1 MVAFG
6 KKLAAAAAEAPFDAA
21 HYLDYE
27 SLKAL
32 LYDLQPLHLRAPVAE
47 NALSLAVAPATNA
60 AAMPL
65 APLAEGET
73 RTRGH
78 EVFLERMDAEL
89 RKMDA
94 FAHER
99 VVAVR
104 REVRAL
110 EALDAG
116 ADVGARLQAAGD
128 AFLEVERYVNLNVTA
143 VRKLLKKHDK
153 VLPERPCAA
162 FYTARMH
169 DMRWVRNDYSDVV
182 VRLSRLYAARA
193 PAAAPADGPRGVV
206 DERSFVRATTK
217 YWVRSDD
224 LSAVKLA
231 ISRHLPVLV
240 SGGRVTEGES
250 KDSQLVNSVY
260 LDSPSLELYHGRLAK
275 LPGAVALRLR
285 WYGTGEPEEVFVE
298 RKTHRDAW
306 TGDASVKERF
316 RVLPGDV
323 PRLLRA
329 EYEPPAD
336 LPAAERRLAR
346 EVQRLVSTK
355 RLVPTVR
362 SQCHRTAF
370 QLAHTNAVRASIDTN
385 LCLINE
391 VQRED
396 DDHAPEQGRWYRDAA
411 RSIPSSDLTRFPF
424 AVLELKLAL
433 AEADDLP
440 AWLRPV
446 LASGALAPV
455 HKFSKFVHGCAV
467 LLPDEVQAMP
477 YWVDDPALAPS
488 IRATGAS
495 GASLLRRPSPPRPR
509 AARPSSAWGDAS
521 PRGGAPLRPRAQ
533 GCGAHFADCWVAPRA
548 LADCCPGGD
557 GDLRGVLEKPF
568 ARQKIEPKL
577 HFANERTFVHWLH
590 AAALLAAFGAG
601 AGART
606 DGGGRATAY
615 ACGLGAGAAA
625 LAWYA
630 ALTYRWRGARIA
642 ARAPA
647 EWGDPHGPLVLGVAV
662 VSFLATAWCAE
673 VRAWLARA

>member
-1 MVAFG
+1 M
-6 KKLAAAAAEAPFDAA
+6 
-21 HYLDYE
+21 
-27 SLKAL
+27 
-32 LYDLQPLHLRAPVAE
+32 
-47 NALSLAVAPATNA
+47 
-60 AAMPL
+60 
-65 APLAEGET
+65 
-73 RTRGH
+73 
-78 EVFLERMDAEL
+78 
-89 RKMDA
+89 
-94 FAHER
+94 
-99 VVAVR
+99 VAVR

-446 LASGALAPV
+446 LACVETNQCG
-455 HKFSKFVHGCAV
+455 GCTRQFFTKSFLGDDAAV
-467 LLPDEVQAMP
+467 LARSSGEE
-477 YWVDDPALAPS
+477 PAVTRRKALISTQIHAPRKS
-488 IRATGAS
+488 
-495 GASLLRRPSPPRPR
+495 
-509 AARPSSAWGDAS
+509 
-521 PRGGAPLRPRAQ
+521 GGARR
-533 GCGAHFADCWVAPRA
+533 GRRGAHVGRRRA
-548 LADCCPGGD
+548 GLRAGR
-557 GDLRGVLEKPF
+557 RGVFEG
-568 ARQKIEPKL
+568 
-577 HFANERTFVHWLH
+577 HFCK
-590 AAALLAAFGAG
+590 AG
-601 AGART
+601 PGTR
-606 DGGGRATAY
+606 R
-615 ACGLGAGAAA
+615 GAAA
-625 LAWYA
+625 ENGRRGDICRREVRL
-630 ALTYRWRGARIA
+630 RVEWRGTGALRRRGL
-642 ARAPA
+642 RAPRYKVDA
-647 EWGDPHGPLVLGVAV
+647 RRRHGRHARRPRLRRVVGPRVIGCGRTAV
-662 VSFLATAWCAE
+662 RGRGL
-673 VRAWLARA
+673 

>member
-6 KKLAAAAAEAPFDAA
+6 EKLAAAAAAAPFDAGR
-21 HYLDYE
+21 YLDYE
-27 SLKAL
+27 ALKAL
-32 LYDLQPLHLRAPVAE
+32 LYDLEPLHLRAPVAE

-65 APLAEGET
+65 APRAEGEP
-73 RTRGH
+73 RARGH

-94 FAHER
+94 FAHAR

-110 EALDAG
+110 EAVDAG
-116 ADVGARLQAAGD
+116 RDVGARLQAAGD

-193 PAAAPADGPRGVV
+193 PGTAPPEGGPGV

-231 ISRHLPVLV
+231 LSRHLPVLV
-240 SGGRVTEGES
+240 SGGRSAES
-250 KDSQLVNSVY
+250 GAKDSQLVNSVY

-306 TGDASVKERF
+306 TGEASVKERF
-316 RVLPGDV
+316 RVPPQDV
-323 PRLLRA
+323 PSLLRA
-329 EYEPPAD
+329 EYAPPPGMSEP
-336 LPAAERRLAR
+336 ERRLAQ
-346 EVQRLVSTK
+346 EVQTLIGAK

-370 QLAHTNAVRASIDTN
+370 QLPHTNAVRASIDTN

-391 VQRED
+391 VQRG
-396 DDHAPEQGRWYRDAA
+396 DDHDAARWYRDAHQ
-411 RSIPSSDLTRFPF
+411 SIPSSDLTRFPF

-433 AEADDLP
+433 GEADDLP
-440 AWLRPV
+440 PWLRPV
-446 LASGALAPV
+446 LESGSLAPV
-455 HKFSKFVHGCAV
+455 HKFSKFAHGCAV

-488 IRATGAS
+488 IRATGAA
-495 GASLLRRPSPPRPR
+495 GASLLKRPGSPRPR
-509 AARPSSAWGDAS
+509 AARPSAAWVRSPSA
-521 PRGGAPLRPRAQ
+521 RPRPP
-533 GCGAHFADCWVAPRA
+533 GCGVLADCWVAPRA
-548 LADCCPGGD
+548 LADCCPGGGD
-557 GDLRGVLEKPF
+557 DLRGIQEKPF

-577 HFANERTFVHWLH
+577 HFANERTFLHWLH

-606 DGGGRATAY
+606 DGGPRATAY
-615 ACGLGAGAAA
+615 ACGLGGGAAA

-662 VSFLATAWCAE
+662 AGFLATAWVAE
-673 VRAWLARA
+673 ARAWLARA

>member
-1 MVAFG
+1 
-6 KKLAAAAAEAPFDAA
+6 
-21 HYLDYE
+21 
-27 SLKAL
+27 
-32 LYDLQPLHLRAPVAE
+32 
-47 NALSLAVAPATNA
+47 
-60 AAMPL
+60 
-65 APLAEGET
+65 
-73 RTRGH
+73 
-78 EVFLERMDAEL
+78 
-89 RKMDA
+89 
-94 FAHER
+94 
-99 VVAVR
+99 
-104 REVRAL
+104 
-110 EALDAG
+110 
-116 ADVGARLQAAGD
+116 
-128 AFLEVERYVNLNVTA
+128 
-143 VRKLLKKHDK
+143 
-153 VLPERPCAA
+153 
-162 FYTARMH
+162 
-169 DMRWVRNDYSDVV
+169 MRHDYSDVV

-250 KDSQLVNSVY
+250 KASQLLNSVY
-260 LDSPSLELYHGRLAK
+260 LASPSLELYHGRLAK

-433 AEADDLP
+433 AEADDPGVRPPDKFGFTYKESLCTCCGRMEKDEDSLEWFGTGNMSWLHGIKGKVAEDPHSIERKGTYAALP
-440 AWLRPV
+440 
-446 LASGALAPV
+446 
-455 HKFSKFVHGCAV
+455 
-467 LLPDEVQAMP
+467 E
-477 YWVDDPALAPS
+477 
-488 IRATGAS
+488 
-495 GASLLRRPSPPRPR
+495 RPR
-509 AARPSSAWGDAS
+509 DAAA
-521 PRGGAPLRPRAQ
+521 
-533 GCGAHFADCWVAPRA
+533 
-548 LADCCPGGD
+548 
-557 GDLRGVLEKPF
+557 
-568 ARQKIEPKL
+568 
-577 HFANERTFVHWLH
+577 
-590 AAALLAAFGAG
+590 AAALFGN
-601 AGART
+601 
-606 DGGGRATAY
+606 DPSND
-615 ACGLGAGAAA
+615 
-625 LAWYA
+625 
-630 ALTYRWRGARIA
+630 A
-642 ARAPA
+642 ARK
-647 EWGDPHGPLVLGVAV
+647 
-662 VSFLATAWCAE
+662 ATLRRLELIEADDKIEAAKTSYQNLQLKKANHLEFASQQKEKKGKYWKF
-673 VRAWLARA
+673 

>member
-1 MVAFG
+1 MT
-6 KKLAAAAAEAPFDAA
+6 
-21 HYLDYE
+21 
-27 SLKAL
+27 
-32 LYDLQPLHLRAPVAE
+32 
-47 NALSLAVAPATNA
+47 PATNA
-60 AAMPL
+60 AAQPVSYDDDDDGDDGRL
-65 APLAEGET
+65 LTRRLSARQSVTHET
-73 RTRGH
+73 
-78 EVFLERMDAEL
+78 FLTTLDDEL
-89 RKMDA
+89 KKMDT
-94 FAHER
+94 FAHRE

-104 REVRAL
+104 AELRAL
-110 EALDAG
+110 EAVDADAAA
-116 ADVGARLQAAGD
+116 ADGGD
-128 AFLEVERYVNLNVTA
+128 FDGRVTACGETFLEVERYVNVNVTA

-153 VLPERPCAA
+153 VLPQRPIRA

-370 QLAHTNAVRASIDTN
+370 QLAHTNAVRALS
-385 LCLINE
+385 LI
-391 VQRED
+391 
-396 DDHAPEQGRWYRDAA
+396 H
-411 RSIPSSDLTRFPF
+411 I
-424 AVLELKLAL
+424 
-433 AEADDLP
+433 
-440 AWLRPV
+440 
-446 LASGALAPV
+446 
-455 HKFSKFVHGCAV
+455 
-467 LLPDEVQAMP
+467 
-477 YWVDDPALAPS
+477 
-488 IRATGAS
+488 
-495 GASLLRRPSPPRPR
+495 
-509 AARPSSAWGDAS
+509 
-521 PRGGAPLRPRAQ
+521 
-533 GCGAHFADCWVAPRA
+533 
-548 LADCCPGGD
+548 
-557 GDLRGVLEKPF
+557 
-568 ARQKIEPKL
+568 
-577 HFANERTFVHWLH
+577 
-590 AAALLAAFGAG
+590 
-601 AGART
+601 
-606 DGGGRATAY
+606 
-615 ACGLGAGAAA
+615 
-625 LAWYA
+625 
-630 ALTYRWRGARIA
+630 
-642 ARAPA
+642 
-647 EWGDPHGPLVLGVAV
+647 
-662 VSFLATAWCAE
+662 
-673 VRAWLARA
+673 

>member
-1 MVAFG
+1 M
-6 KKLAAAAAEAPFDAA
+6 
-21 HYLDYE
+21 
-27 SLKAL
+27 
-32 LYDLQPLHLRAPVAE
+32 
-47 NALSLAVAPATNA
+47 
-60 AAMPL
+60 
-65 APLAEGET
+65 
-73 RTRGH
+73 
-78 EVFLERMDAEL
+78 
-89 RKMDA
+89 
-94 FAHER
+94 
-99 VVAVR
+99 R

-323 PRLLRA
+323 PRPLRA

-446 LASGALAPV
+446 LACVETNQCG
-455 HKFSKFVHGCAV
+455 GCTRQFFTKSFLGDDAAV
-467 LLPDEVQAMP
+467 LAR
-477 YWVDDPALAPS
+477 S
-488 IRATGAS
+488 S
-495 GASLLRRPSPPRPR
+495 GEEP
-509 AARPSSAWGDAS
+509 AS
-521 PRGGAPLRPRAQ
+521 PRHRA
-533 GCGAHFADCWVAPRA
+533 
-548 LADCCPGGD
+548 
-557 GDLRGVLEKPF
+557 
-568 ARQKIEPKL
+568 
-577 HFANERTFVHWLH
+577 
-590 AAALLAAFGAG
+590 
-601 AGART
+601 
-606 DGGGRATAY
+606 
-615 ACGLGAGAAA
+615 
-625 LAWYA
+625 
-630 ALTYRWRGARIA
+630 
-642 ARAPA
+642 
-647 EWGDPHGPLVLGVAV
+647 GVA
-662 VSFLATAWCAE
+662 SMAWRRTRRFSTNAP
-673 VRAWLARA
+673 

>member
-1 MVAFG
+1 M
-6 KKLAAAAAEAPFDAA
+6 
-21 HYLDYE
+21 
-27 SLKAL
+27 
-32 LYDLQPLHLRAPVAE
+32 
-47 NALSLAVAPATNA
+47 
-60 AAMPL
+60 
-65 APLAEGET
+65 
-73 RTRGH
+73 
-78 EVFLERMDAEL
+78 
-89 RKMDA
+89 
-94 FAHER
+94 
-99 VVAVR
+99 
-104 REVRAL
+104 
-110 EALDAG
+110 
-116 ADVGARLQAAGD
+116 GARLQAAGD

-446 LASGALAPV
+446 LACVETNPCG
-455 HKFSKFVHGCAV
+455 GC
-467 LLPDEVQAMP
+467 
-477 YWVDDPALAPS
+477 
-488 IRATGAS
+488 T
-495 GASLLRRPSPPRPR
+495 
-509 AARPSSAWGDAS
+509 
-521 PRGGAPLRPRAQ
+521 
-533 GCGAHFADCWVAPRA
+533 
-548 LADCCPGGD
+548 
-557 GDLRGVLEKPF
+557 
-568 ARQKIEPKL
+568 RQFFTK
-577 HFANERTFVHWLH
+577 
-590 AAALLAAFGAG
+590 
-601 AGART
+601 
-606 DGGGRATAY
+606 
-615 ACGLGAGAAA
+615 
-625 LAWYA
+625 
-630 ALTYRWRGARIA
+630 
-642 ARAPA
+642 
-647 EWGDPHGPLVLGVAV
+647 
-662 VSFLATAWCAE
+662 SFLGDDVAE
-673 VRAWLARA
+673 ERAVKF

>member
-21 HYLDYE
+21 LLGLR

-32 LYDLQPLHLRAPVAE
+32 LCDLQPLHLRAPVAE
-47 NALSLAVAPATNA
+47 NALSLAVAPGDA
-60 AAMPL
+60 AAMRSRRSPRGRRGRAATRSSSSAWTPSCGRWTRPSRRPPR
-65 APLAEGET
+65 APAP
-73 RTRGH
+73 RGAWTPAA
-78 EVFLERMDAEL
+78 RPA
-89 RKMDA
+89 RR

-182 VRLSRLYAARA
+182 VRLYRLYAARA
-193 PAAAPADGPRGVV
+193 TAAPADDRGVV

-240 SGGRVTEGES
+240 SGGRVTEA
-250 KDSQLVNSVY
+250 
-260 LDSPSLELYHGRLAK
+260 SPRTRSWWLGLPRLA
-275 LPGAVALRLR
+275 LPGAVPRAPREAPGAVALRLR

-440 AWLRPV
+440 AWL
-446 LASGALAPV
+446 
-455 HKFSKFVHGCAV
+455 
-467 LLPDEVQAMP
+467 
-477 YWVDDPALAPS
+477 
-488 IRATGAS
+488 
-495 GASLLRRPSPPRPR
+495 
-509 AARPSSAWGDAS
+509 
-521 PRGGAPLRPRAQ
+521 
-533 GCGAHFADCWVAPRA
+533 
-548 LADCCPGGD
+548 
-557 GDLRGVLEKPF
+557 
-568 ARQKIEPKL
+568 
-577 HFANERTFVHWLH
+577 
-590 AAALLAAFGAG
+590 
-601 AGART
+601 
-606 DGGGRATAY
+606 
-615 ACGLGAGAAA
+615 
-625 LAWYA
+625 
-630 ALTYRWRGARIA
+630 
-642 ARAPA
+642 ARAGLCGNQP
-647 EWGDPHGPLVLGVAV
+647 
-662 VSFLATAWCAE
+662 
-673 VRAWLARA
+673 VRRVHPTILH